1 MSDFWNERYA
11 APDYAYGTAPNA
23 FFAEQLRLRQPT
35 GRILLPAD
43 GEGRNSVYAAEQGL
57 KVHAFDLSAEGQR
70 KAMQLADR
78 QQVAIDYKVGE
89 FFDLG
94 YHEGTF
100 DVLALIYAHFPAQ
113 LKESYNQRLATYLRT
128 GGLVIFEAFGQYHL
142 SYRQQNPKVGGPGA
156 AEMLFSTDELRRTFP
171 HFEVYHLA
179 EEAIAL
185 SEGDYHQGTG
195 SVVRFVGRKL

>member
-1 MSDFWNERYA
+1 MSEFWNDRYA

-23 FFAEQLRLRQPT
+23 FFAEQLRLRQPA

-57 KVHAFDLSAEGQR
+57 EVHAFDLSAEGQR
-70 KAMQLADR
+70 KAMQLANQR
-78 QQVAIDYKVGE
+78 QVAIDYKVGE
-89 FFDLG
+89 FLHFG

-100 DVLALIYAHFPAQ
+100 DVLALIYAHFPAK
-113 LKESYNQRLATYLRT
+113 LKEDYNRRLATYLRT
-128 GGLVIFEAFGQYHL
+128 GGLLIFEAFGQHHL
-142 SYRQQNPKVGGPGA
+142 SYRQDDPKVGGPGV
-156 AEMLFSTDELRRTFP
+156 AEMLFSTEELRRTFP

-179 EEAIAL
+179 EEAVAL
-185 SEGDYHQGTG
+185 SEGNYHQGTG